1 MINNNFL
8 KNYNFEKKNI
18 YVFGGSGLIGSSISN
33 LFLSLRSNL
42 IILDKTNKNKN
53 IENTNYNFCRID
65 LKNLKKINF
74 ELIFKKYGKPDVMV
88 NASYPKDKNWAKCS
102 FSSLKLKYLQNN
114 IDLHL
119 NSYAWTAKIFADH
132 MMRNK
137 TKGSIILLSSIYG
150 LLGQDLN
157 LYKDTKMNEN
167 AIYSL
172 IKSGII
178 NYVKQMAS
186 YYGRYNIRVN
196 SVSPGG
202 IYGHTSI
209 SKTQEKN
216 FIKNY
221 CNKTPLKRLGY
232 ADEVANSVIFLASNN
247 SSYITG
253 TNMIV
258 DGGYSSI

>member
-1 MINNNFL
+1 MISNNFL
-8 KNYNFEKKNI
+8 KNFNFDKKNI

-33 LFLSLRSNL
+33 LFLSLHSNL
-42 IILDKTNKNKN
+42 IVLDKINKNKK
-53 IENTNYNFCRID
+53 IKNTNYKFCKID
-65 LKNLKKINF
+65 LNNLKKVNF
-74 ELIFKKYGKPDVMV
+74 ELIFKKYGSPDVMV

-102 FSSLKLKYLQNN
+102 FNSLKLKYLQDN

-119 NSYAWTAKIFADH
+119 NSYAWTAKIFADY

-157 LYKDTKMNEN
+157 LYKGTKMSEN
-167 AIYSL
+167 AVYSL

-186 YYGRYNIRVN
+186 FYGSYNIRVN

-202 IYGHTSI
+202 IYGHSSI
-209 SKTQEKN
+209 SKNQEKK

-221 CNKTPLKRLGY
+221 CNKTPLNRLGY
-232 ADEVANSVIFLASNN
+232 ADEVANLVIFLASNN

-253 TNMIV
+253 ANLIV
-258 DGGYSSI
+258 DGCYSSI